1 MRSSVLVL
9 GFSLL
14 ALPATA
20 QAHFTLLSPPPASKS
35 TNGGKGDPPCGPT
48 DLASNV
54 VTPVMGGSK
63 LMLQVSETVFHP
75 GFYRVALSI
84 KSRSELPLDNV
95 VKDASGKVLPPAGPG
110 TAASAVYQDPP
121 VFPVLADNLWPHT
134 SDMKMFSGEVT
145 LPNVNCDKCTLQVIE
160 FMAEHGSN
168 GPKAGYF
175 YHHCADLKI
184 TADPSKPVFDPTA
197 GTGAGGGSSGGAAGT
212 TGAAGAS
219 VGGTAGAAPSGSGG
233 IAGSAAG
240 TPSVGVSGGGSAG
253 ASAVAAG
260 APATAGAGAG
270 AGAGSSTSAA
280 GAGTSAGAMGTPNTG
295 DGADSGGC
303 SVSQHSAGSTRWL
316 SVLLGLL
323 VLGRRRNRR
332 R

>member
-20 QAHFTLLSPPPASKS
+20 HAHFTLLAPPPASKS

-48 DLASNV
+48 DMASNV

-75 GFYRVALSI
+75 GFYRVALAI

-95 VKDASGKVLPPAGPG
+95 VKDASGMILPPAGPG
-110 TAASAVYQDPP
+110 NAASAVYQDPP
-121 VFPVLADNLWPHT
+121 VFPVLADHLWPHT
-134 SDMKMFSGEVT
+134 SASATKMFSGEIT

-168 GPKAGYF
+168 GPKAGFF

-184 TADPSKPVFDPTA
+184 TADTSKPVFDPTA
-197 GTGAGGGSSGGAAGT
+197 GSGAGGGSSGGAAGT

-219 VGGTAGAAPSGSGG
+219 AGGTAGAAPSGGG
-233 IAGSAAG
+233 MGGSAAG
-240 TPSVGVSGGGSAG
+240 SSAASVSGGGGAG
-253 ASAVAAG
+253 AGAAPVAAG
-260 APATAGAGAG
+260 APSS
-270 AGAGSSTSAA
+270 AGSPSAA
-280 GAGTSAGAMGTPNTG
+280 GAATAATAGGAMGMPSSG
-295 DGADSGGC
+295 DTADSGGC
-303 SVSQHSAGSTRWL
+303 SVSHHSAASRPLL

>member
-1 MRSSVLVL
+1 M
-9 GFSLL
+9 
-14 ALPATA
+14 
-20 QAHFTLLSPPPASKS
+20 
-35 TNGGKGDPPCGPT
+35 
-48 DLASNV
+48 ASNV

-197 GTGAGGGSSGGAAGT
+197 GSGAGGGSSGGAAGT

-219 VGGTAGAAPSGSGG
+219 LGGTAGAAPSGSGG
-233 IAGSAAG
+233 MGGSTAG
-240 TPSVGVSGGGSAG
+240 TVSVGVSGGGSSG
-253 ASAVAAG
+253 TSAVAAG
-260 APATAGAGAG
+260 APATAT

-280 GAGTSAGAMGTPNTG
+280 GAGTGAGAGAGTGAGTSAGAMGTPNTG

-303 SVSQHSAGSTRWL
+303 SVSQHGAGSARWL